1 MPPISGAD
9 VLLGGRQTEEERWR
23 NLAAL
28 RLRTIKPLL
37 GKYVLP
43 TMEDVLLVPELDGL
57 WRPLMLHDVE
67 FFQQGRRKSQGIFS
81 KHPDNSEEFQEL
93 VWWGLTSK
101 YQWVR
106 IEGHYELDDN
116 PTPSARRI
124 QLTRIIINPS
134 YTVDDVAEFK
144 GWKWICELLGDG
156 MRWWEIKYSP
166 LARAI
171 EEFGEQDRI
180 IRALHAQQPS
190 ELLTI
195 P

>member
-1 MPPISGAD
+1 MSPGVQ

-37 GKYVLP
+37 DKYVLP
-43 TMEDVLLVPELDGL
+43 TMEDVLLVSNVEGFR
-57 WRPLMLHDVE
+57 RPLMLHNVE
-67 FFQQGRRKSQGIFS
+67 FIQQERRKSRGIFCTY
-81 KHPDNSEEFQEL
+81 PDNSEEIQEL

-124 QLTRIIINPS
+124 QWIRIIVNSS
-134 YTVDDVAEFK
+134 YTVEGVAEFK
-144 GWKWICELLGDG
+144 GWKWICELLGAG
-156 MRWWEIKYSP
+156 MRWWELKYSP
-166 LARAI
+166 LAQALK
-171 EEFGEQDRI
+171 EFEEQDRVI
-180 IRALHAQQPS
+180 KALGHQQPS
-190 ELLTI
+190 ELLPI